1 MRRQVMEHDYISI
14 IIESISSFLL
24 LHSTL
29 YPPIAE
35 LGLLP
40 PQLKE
45 VMTPD
50 ATHLM
55 RSLHEGL
62 LRGGESSKEAVE
74 FLLNREEGHSAR
86 ESISVQ
92 GV

>member
-1 MRRQVMEHDYISI
+1 
-14 IIESISSFLL
+14 
-24 LHSTL
+24 
-29 YPPIAE
+29 
-35 LGLLP
+35 
-40 PQLKE
+40 
-45 VMTPD
+45 MTPD

-74 FLLNREEGHSAR
+74 YLMNREEGHSAR